1 MSEDRIGK
9 LNRILEKD
17 PNDSFARYALGLEM
31 AGKGETQLA
40 VSLFQEVIQRNP
52 AYIPAYQQLG
62 YAYEKLGRRADALET
77 FRRGIEAATQQND
90 LHARGEMQEALDELD
105 S

>member
-1 MSEDRIGK
+1 MSDDRIGK
-9 LNRILEKD
+9 LKRILENE

-31 AGKGETQLA
+31 AGKGETQVA
-40 VSLFQEVIQRNP
+40 VSIFQEVIHRDP

-62 YAYEKLGRRADALET
+62 YAYEKLGRRADAAET
-77 FRRGIEAATQQND
+77 FRRGIEVAAQQND
-90 LHARGEMQEALDELD
+90 LHARSEMQEALDELE